1 MALVM
6 GEAPTTVRRA
16 VRRAGPTVLRAV
28 LELVLVAVLFE
39 LYRFGRL
46 LARGQEA
53 AAFENA
59 VHVHHLER
67 LLHLPSEATL
77 QGLVPSGLL
86 HLANVYY
93 VSVHFPVMVAFLVW
107 GYLFRPRP
115 EYLWARNLVIALT
128 GTALV
133 VHIVF
138 PLAPP
143 RMFPQWGFVDT
154 MAAFGPDAYAGA
166 SGDLA
171 NQFAAMPSLH
181 VGWAVLIAY
190 VLHRTGPR
198 WLAWVASGARARHRR
213 GRGGHGEP
221 LLARRRGRGA
231 APRRGRGG
239 APAAAVRP
247 SSSGG
252 RGGCV
257 TTSPWGPMSRW
268 VRPRSTRP
276 VSSSSRRA

>member
-16 VRRAGPTVLRAV
+16 VRRVGPTVLRAV

-59 VHVHHLER
+59 VHVHHVER

-133 VHIVF
+133 VHIVY

-198 WLAWVASGARARHRR
+198 WLAWVATAHALATVVVVVVTANHYWLDGVVAVLLLAVAVAVLPPPPSARAAAEDEGAVLRLP
-213 GRGGHGEP
+213 HGD
-221 LLARRRGRGA
+221 R
-231 APRRGRGG
+231 
-239 APAAAVRP
+239 
-247 SSSGG
+247 
-252 RGGCV
+252 
-257 TTSPWGPMSRW
+257 
-268 VRPRSTRP
+268 
-276 VSSSSRRA
+276 

>member
-133 VHIVF
+133 VHIVY

-198 WLAWVASGARARHRR
+198 WLAWVASGHALVTVAVVVVTANHYWLDGVVAVLLLAVAVAVLPPPPSARAAAEDE
-213 GRGGHGEP
+213 GAVLPLPHGD
-221 LLARRRGRGA
+221 R
-231 APRRGRGG
+231 
-239 APAAAVRP
+239 
-247 SSSGG
+247 
-252 RGGCV
+252 
-257 TTSPWGPMSRW
+257 
-268 VRPRSTRP
+268 
-276 VSSSSRRA
+276 